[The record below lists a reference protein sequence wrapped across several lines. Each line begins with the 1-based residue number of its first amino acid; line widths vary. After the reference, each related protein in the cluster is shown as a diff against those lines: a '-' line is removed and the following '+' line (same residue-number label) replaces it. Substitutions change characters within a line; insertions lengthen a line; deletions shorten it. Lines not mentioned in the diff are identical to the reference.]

1 MLIQESIVSK
11 ARDNLRAAVHAIQKA
26 EHASDKRSA
35 IAERHI
41 IKGQTT
47 NYDKLCQFIKR
58 KEHHSAR

>member
-1 MLIQESIVSK
+1 MSK

-26 EHASDKRSA
+26 EQVAEKCSA
-35 IAERHI
+35 IAKRHI